1 MDVPGEL
8 RVWHQQFWGA
18 NARVW
23 LDAAP
28 VVAETLLARWSLTPD
43 GPTTHGAVAWII
55 PVRRADGTEAV
66 LKLQP
71 VDDETVGEP
80 LALRAW
86 AGHGAVLLFEHDAES
101 GSMLLER
108 LDAARSLGF
117 VANDLVA
124 LEALSELLAQLSA
137 VPAPEGLRRLA
148 DVGAALLEQAERVL
162 PRAEGVESLVRDCSA
177 ALRQVLPESGDR
189 LLHWDLHYDN
199 VLAPLLGAADRSS
212 WLAIDPKPLSGDPC
226 FELLP
231 SLHNRWDD
239 VVARG
244 DISGAIRR
252 RFDLMTDVVGLDR
265 DRARA
270 WTLAR
275 VLQNT
280 VWELAEGATQWSTE
294 PDRAIAEV
302 LLNRD

>member
-1 MDVPGEL
+1 VEVPDEL
-8 RVWHQQFWGA
+8 CVWHQKFWGA

-28 VVAETLLARWSLTPD
+28 VLADSLLARWSLTPD
-43 GPTTHGAVAWII
+43 GPMTHGAVAWII
-55 PVRRADGTEAV
+55 PVRRADGTAAV

-86 AGHGAVLLFEHDAES
+86 TGRGAVLLFEHDAES

-108 LDAARSLGF
+108 LDAARSLSF

-124 LEALSELLAQLSA
+124 LEALSQLLAQLSA
-137 VPAPEGLRRLA
+137 VPAPGGLRRLA
-148 DVGAALLEQAERVL
+148 DVGADLLERAERVL
-162 PRAEGVESLVRDCSA
+162 PRADGVESLVGDCSA
-177 ALRQVLPESGDR
+177 ALREVLPESGDR
-189 LLHWDLHYDN
+189 LLHWDLHYGN
-199 VLAPLLGAADRSS
+199 VLAPLLGAADRGS

-231 SLHNRWDD
+231 ALHNRWDD
-239 VVARG
+239 VIATG

-265 DRARA
+265 ARARA

-275 VLQNT
+275 LLQNL
-280 VWELAEGATQWSTE
+280 VWELGEGATQWSTE
-294 PDRAIAEV
+294 PDRTIAEV
-302 LLNRD
+302 LLKRD

>member
-1 MDVPGEL
+1 M
-8 RVWHQQFWGA
+8 WHQHFWGA
-18 NARVW
+18 NAAAW
-23 LDAAP
+23 LDTAP
-28 VVAETLLARWSLTPD
+28 VVADSLLAQWSLTPD

-80 LALRAW
+80 LALGAW

-148 DVGAALLEQAERVL
+148 DVGTALLEQAERVL

-199 VLAPLLGAADRSS
+199 VLAPLLGVADRGS

-231 SLHNRWDD
+231 SL
-239 VVARG
+239 ARPIAG
-244 DISGAIRR
+244 RSSSIQWHRRLSPQHAQLTVSWFSALREVDGTPDLALVGVLGRR
-252 RFDLMTDVVGLDR
+252 RPGPLGQVCAPQEAG
-265 DRARA
+265 
-270 WTLAR
+270 
-275 VLQNT
+275 
-280 VWELAEGATQWSTE
+280 
-294 PDRAIAEV
+294 
-302 LLNRD
+302 